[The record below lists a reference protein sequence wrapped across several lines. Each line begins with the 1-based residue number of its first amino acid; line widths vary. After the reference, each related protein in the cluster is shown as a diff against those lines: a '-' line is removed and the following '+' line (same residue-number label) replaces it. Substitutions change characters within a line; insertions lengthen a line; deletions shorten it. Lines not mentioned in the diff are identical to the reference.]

1 MRDNRLQLACLSKP
15 PLNASACRCSFARVP
30 RREWTAIDRGRFFS
44 SATWYD
50 YARDDIPAL
59 RDRNGAANVMGDDS
73 TLLTAVFDVGQAY
86 SSSEMRLYVTKS
98 EMNLALRKG
107 SAPTCILLPDA
118 VELVTC
124 EATVDAGVL
133 SADVSSVPSS
143 ELVVRQTPQGIEDS
157 PEMYDT
163 EWL

>member
-15 PLNASACRCSFARVP
+15 PLKCVGLPLLLRTSAPKGVDCNRQGSV
-30 RREWTAIDRGRFFS
+30 FS

-59 RDRNGAANVMGDDS
+59 RDRNGVANVMGDDS

-157 PEMYDT
+157 QEMYDT